1 MFDPTGRGSISAEQY
16 QQALLSLGIDTP
28 VGSMDQDRI
37 DRKTF
42 ATSMFAEIKA
52 LSTTWRDAG
61 WCSSFLSKVP
71 LYGKVPREMRGAGP
85 KRVKVEVDS
94 GSTGYRKQEATKLN
108 NRKTVPTSRRAEGRK
123 ERGLVHN
130 GGGGERENSGQLII
144 IVDHIVIVIII
155 NIIYLFIFICLFS
168 SFFLPL
174 FTFLHLLRSSLPKY
188 LSALGSKS

>member
-1 MFDPTGRGSISAEQY
+1 
-16 QQALLSLGIDTP
+16 
-28 VGSMDQDRI
+28 
-37 DRKTF
+37 
-42 ATSMFAEIKA
+42 
-52 LSTTWRDAG
+52 
-61 WCSSFLSKVP
+61 
-71 LYGKVPREMRGAGP
+71 MRGAGP
-85 KRVKVEVDS
+85 KRVKVKVDS